1 MAARLSLLAL
11 ALWLAVAFAAE
22 APPTCSD
29 PAFESSGSI
38 YVVQDGNLTGD
49 DDAAAAVLLLQAFV
63 ASELHKD
70 EACEVT
76 ETVIDGIACSRP
88 VEEGDV
94 LEGDTKVET
103 DGIVFDAQVAQKVV
117 CPDGSYWVRYEAR
130 GIKVADSDALE
141 NIETRFIEVFDS
153 SYV

>member
-76 ETVIDGIACSRP
+76 ETVIDGIACSRVSAVVP
-88 VEEGDV
+88 PPAQP
-94 LEGDTKVET
+94 TSPCHHPH
-103 DGIVFDAQVAQKVV
+103 IVSRRPDPGSPA
-117 CPDGSYWVRYEAR
+117 CPRPSLHQCTTA
-130 GIKVADSDALE
+130 
-141 NIETRFIEVFDS
+141 
-153 SYV
+153 